1 MGLLVSSEHCIASP
15 KLAPV
20 ASLVSAPA
28 IALSFIHTISTTYR
42 FGPCGVVGD
51 ALALWLPRSV
61 PAISSS
67 ATKTELF
74 RARDRWFESISLLR
88 RVYKLSVPLLSRGP
102 SGPRLADELE
112 ALARREAARG
122 GCSFRS
128 RPPAGSVAAGSST
141 NSAALRVRLTH
152 RWNKPN
158 RTVST
163 A

>member
-28 IALSFIHTISTTYR
+28 LALSFIHTISTTYR

-61 PAISSS
+61 PAISPS

-74 RARDRWFESISLLR
+74 RARDRWFESISLQRGVSCEPELR
-88 RVYKLSVPLLSRGP
+88 RLSAHARAAEPPSRA
-102 SGPRLADELE
+102 ADAE
-112 ALARREAARG
+112 ALLAVLVDE
-122 GCSFRS
+122 
-128 RPPAGSVAAGSST
+128 
-141 NSAALRVRLTH
+141 SAASFNQASAQSRAPAAFQR
-152 RWNKPN
+152 P
-158 RTVST
+158 SP
-163 A
+163 